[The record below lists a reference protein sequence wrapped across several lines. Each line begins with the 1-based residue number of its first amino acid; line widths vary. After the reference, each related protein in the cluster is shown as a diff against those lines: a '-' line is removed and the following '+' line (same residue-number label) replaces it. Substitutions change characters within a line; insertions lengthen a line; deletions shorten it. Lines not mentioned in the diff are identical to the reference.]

1 MAIKNKTNK
10 QNTEEEVVIEQVTNN
25 NGLDALGI
33 ETEYSE
39 GTSSFII
46 DTDGLDKISIN
57 DLDVGVEVDGMPE
70 FVIFDNSDRTNN
82 DGSPR
87 KWDSL
92 CCHFV
97 DIEETDEFGEQTG
110 EYVEAY
116 LPIPRPDENGVITN
130 IFGNGFYHGAFN
142 LIYSYLRTL
151 DESNVLDAQ
160 GNIINT
166 IKKVNIVKLVETLN
180 KMDTMEIKVMKGANG
195 DTNYLT
201 FMITNMQ

>member
-1 MAIKNKTNK
+1 MAIKNKQTKSN
-10 QNTEEEVVIEQVTNN
+10 EEEVVIEQVT

-39 GTSSFII
+39 GTSSFLI

-57 DLDVGVEVDGMPE
+57 DLDIGVEVDGMPE

-82 DGSPR
+82 DGSKR

-92 CCHFV
+92 CCHLV
-97 DIEETDEFGEQTG
+97 DIEETDEYGEQTG

-116 LPIPRPDENGVITN
+116 LPIPRPDENGMITN
-130 IFGNGFYHGAFN
+130 LFGNGFYHGAFN

-151 DESNVLDAQ
+151 DESNVLDSN

-180 KMDTMEIKVMKGANG
+180 KYDKMEIKVMKGANG

>member
-1 MAIKNKTNK
+1 MAIKNKQTKSN
-10 QNTEEEVVIEQVTNN
+10 EEEVVIEQVT

-39 GTSSFII
+39 GTSSFLI

-57 DLDVGVEVDGMPE
+57 DLDIGVEVDGMPE

-82 DGSPR
+82 DGSKR

-92 CCHFV
+92 CCHLV
-97 DIEETDEFGEQTG
+97 DIEETDEYGEQTG

-130 IFGNGFYHGAFN
+130 LFGNGFYHGAFN

-151 DESNVLDAQ
+151 DESNVLDSN

-180 KMDTMEIKVMKGANG
+180 KYDKMEIKVMKGANG

>member
-1 MAIKNKTNK
+1 MAIKNNKTNK
-10 QNTEEEVVIEQVTNN
+10 DNVVEQMTQNTP
-25 NGLDALGI
+25 LDILGV

-39 GTSSFII
+39 KTSSFLI

-57 DLDVGVEVDGMPE
+57 DLDVGDTADGMPE

-82 DGSPR
+82 DGSKR

-97 DIEETDEFGEQTG
+97 DIGETDEYGEQTG

-116 LPIPRPDENGVITN
+116 LPIPRPDSEGNITN

-151 DESNVLDAQ
+151 DESNVLDNN

-180 KMDTMEIKVMKGANG
+180 KYDKMEIKVMKGAEG
-195 DTNYLT
+195 DRKYLT
-201 FMITNMQ
+201 FMISKMQ

>member
-25 NGLDALGI
+25 GLDALGI

-39 GTSSFII
+39 GTSSFLI

>member
-39 GTSSFII
+39 GTSSFLI

-151 DESNVLDAQ
+151 DENNVLDAQ

>member
-33 ETEYSE
+33 ETEYIE
-39 GTSSFII
+39 ATSSFLI

-130 IFGNGFYHGAFN
+130 IFGNGFYHGQ
-142 LIYSYLRTL
+142 YTPLR
-151 DESNVLDAQ
+151 
-160 GNIINT
+160 
-166 IKKVNIVKLVETLN
+166 
-180 KMDTMEIKVMKGANG
+180 
-195 DTNYLT
+195 
-201 FMITNMQ
+201 

>member
-10 QNTEEEVVIEQVTNN
+10 QNTEEEVVIEQVTN
-25 NGLDALGI
+25 GLDALGI

-39 GTSSFII
+39 GTSSFLI

-82 DGSPR
+82 DGSKR

-92 CCHFV
+92 CCHLV
-97 DIEETDEFGEQTG
+97 DIEETDEYGEQTG

-116 LPIPRPDENGVITN
+116 LPIPRPDENGMITN

-151 DESNVLDAQ
+151 DESNVLDSN

-180 KMDTMEIKVMKGANG
+180 KYDKMEIKVMKGANG